1 MTDAEDVRY
10 FTWADMA
17 TGVLVPGWG
26 LTHSR
31 GTHFSIAQDAAL
43 PAGAACT
50 VVQVPGL
57 SLHIEFPPRG
67 STHHQVHA
75 LWLTTA

>member
-1 MTDAEDVRY
+1 MTDAGDVRY
-10 FTWADMA
+10 CTWADMA

-50 VVQVPGL
+50 LIQVPGL